1 MGAGLARQD
10 EVQRS
15 NRIRMTSLQRKKT
28 PAIVTRP
35 MIIPDGDTGHG
46 GEHHIRNL
54 VKKFVENKIGAI
66 HIEDQRAGCRRSMD
80 IKDKR
85 FLLLPPK

>member
-1 MGAGLARQD
+1 
-10 EVQRS
+10 
-15 NRIRMTSLQRKKT
+15 
-28 PAIVTRP
+28 

-66 HIEDQRAGCRRSMD
+66 HIEDQRPGCKVCGHQGQKVLVSTAEMISQAQYGEATIRYYGIARRD
-80 IKDKR
+80 RCPDR
-85 FLLLPPK
+85 F